1 MAVWNVCLAH
11 HPRYAGLHR
20 AVVDFARACEGPIL
34 SFDPTASED
43 SVAGESRVHVLAVK
57 SWPPNGPFWLSAQTR
72 NKASALLQQADGLIV
87 HSLFR
92 AHCDFAVDWAGQ
104 TRKPYWSVPHGCLDP
119 WGLARRRLAKRIWLD
134 RPGVRFFSRCR
145 GVFFSSRREHE
156 KAQQWIGSSRVAVM
170 PWPVDSP
177 GRNERSSGREAF
189 RLKHGIPQDARALL
203 FVGRLHSM
211 KRPRELIDA
220 FAAAAVPG
228 CHLIVVGM
236 DGDLGRDKL
245 EHHAAPL
252 GAAGIHIVGPL
263 HGEDLS
269 ACIAA
274 ADGFISLSNRENFSY
289 AMADALAAGLPVI
302 LSPGHDLAHELPMQ
316 NVAPGSCGW
325 LLSDGA
331 VATAACAIRAFVNAD
346 SLVLESM
353 GRTAAD
359 WARAY
364 LGRDR
369 FAGAL
374 LAKLHP
380 TIGRCT

>member
-20 AVVDFARACEGPIL
+20 AVLDFARACEGPIL
-34 SFDPTASED
+34 SFDPTASAD
-43 SVAGESRVHVLAVK
+43 SVLGESRVHVLAVN
-57 SWPPNGPFWLSAQTR
+57 SWLPNGPFWLSAQTR
-72 NKASALLQQADGLIV
+72 DKASALLQQADGLIV

-119 WGLARRRLAKRIWLD
+119 WGLARRRLGKRIWLD
-134 RPGVRFFSRCR
+134 RHGIRFFSGCR

-156 KAQQWIGSSRVAVM
+156 KAQQWIGSARVAVM

-177 GRNERSSGREAF
+177 GQDERSSGRGTF
-189 RLKHGIPQDARALL
+189 RLKHGIPQDARTLL

-211 KRPRELIDA
+211 KRPRELIAA
-220 FAAAAVPG
+220 FTEAAVPG
-228 CHLIVVGM
+228 CHLVVVGM
-236 DGDLGRDKL
+236 DGDLGRDAL
-245 EHHAAPL
+245 NRYAASL
-252 GAAGIHIVGPL
+252 GAGMIHIVGPL
-263 HGEDLS
+263 HGEELNAS
-269 ACIAA
+269 IAA

-316 NVAPGSCGW
+316 NAALGSCGW

-331 VATAACAIRAFVNAD
+331 VATASHAIRDFANAD
-346 SLVLESM
+346 TQVLKAM
-353 GRTAAD
+353 GHTAAE
-359 WARAY
+359 WARVY
-364 LGRDR
+364 LGRDQ

-374 LAKLHP
+374 HAALNSTA
-380 TIGRCT
+380 GRCT